1 MNIYSPLNT
10 GQAVVSTHPSGPGY
24 WNGRNVIGTQPS
36 GSGFSS
42 IELEEQ
48 YNAALQTHTECK
60 NTEVKGENKFL
71 VLFSKSKE
79 QESEELHQ
87 LKIIKRKPFL
97 IFSDRKSQKGK
108 YF

>member
-48 YNAALQTHTECK
+48 YNVALQTHTYIECK
-60 NTEVKGENKFL
+60 NTEGKKFL

-79 QESEELHQ
+79 QESEELH
-87 LKIIKRKPFL
+87 
-97 IFSDRKSQKGK
+97 
-108 YF
+108 